1 MSKLA
6 DRIFDPTKSGVYRA
20 SHDRDI
26 RTALH
31 GRAHDLAEVRLPR
44 GKDAMLAEIAAALD
58 FPDWFGA
65 NWDAL
70 EDCLTDLS
78 WRPQGPHLFLF
89 SDAVPGDE
97 LGILQDVLASAAES
111 WGERGRCFFAVFID
125 PGGSLSLPALY
136 RQKAA

>member
-6 DRIFDPTKSGVYRA
+6 DRLFDPAKSGVYRA

-26 RTALH
+26 RNALE
-31 GRAHDLAEVRLPR
+31 GRAHDLAEVSLPG
-44 GKDAMLAEIAAALD
+44 GKDALLAEIAVALD

-78 WRPQGPHLFLF
+78 WRPQGPHVFLF
-89 SDAVPGDE
+89 SDAASGDDM
-97 LGILQDVLASAAES
+97 GILRDVLASAAEF
-111 WGERGRCFFAVFID
+111 WRERGRCFFAVFID
-125 PGGSLSLPALY
+125 PEGSLSLPVLY
-136 RQKAA
+136 RQKAE